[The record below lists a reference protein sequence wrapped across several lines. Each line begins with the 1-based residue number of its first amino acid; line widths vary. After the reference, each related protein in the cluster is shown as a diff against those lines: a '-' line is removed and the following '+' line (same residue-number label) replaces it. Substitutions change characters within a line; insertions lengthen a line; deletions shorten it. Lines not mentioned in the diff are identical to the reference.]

1 MIKVPIDKTQSL
13 IDEYKNIKYFCPYP
27 LCRSLFKDIHNDH
40 KIQVVKEGYTYQ
52 CIHCG
57 KHFNRSTYEEKSKC
71 GKPYQI
77 HNTLDKTK
85 DEYLEFHIGNL
96 WNEYYTDREIH
107 TITHFSRQLI
117 GKITKEFRDNV
128 IDICTIEEFEK
139 KYLSDLDNKYPLIPW
154 RDLRTHKIRKAFSLG
169 CSVDQIAIILNMGN
183 TTIVNAKRGKYLV
196 EGKIKSDNENYLKE
210 KKAFLKNA
218 EAPISKKNPK
228 LKNRTVIT
236 ISADG
241 KVRVKGTKEK

>member
-57 KHFNRSTYEEKSKC
+57 EHFNRSTYEEKSKC
-71 GKPYQI
+71 GKSYQI
-77 HNTLDKTK
+77 HKTLDKTK

-107 TITHFSRQLI
+107 TITHFSKDLV
-117 GKITKEFRDNV
+117 GKVTKEFRNKT
-128 IDICTIEEFEK
+128 IDFFLSFLFLYVL
-139 KYLSDLDNKYPLIPW
+139 YLTSFVLSLSSFFSF
-154 RDLRTHKIRKAFSLG
+154 LFSLNIP
-169 CSVDQIAIILNMGN
+169 D
-183 TTIVNAKRGKYLV
+183 
-196 EGKIKSDNENYLKE
+196 
-210 KKAFLKNA
+210 
-218 EAPISKKNPK
+218 
-228 LKNRTVIT
+228 
-236 ISADG
+236 
-241 KVRVKGTKEK
+241 